1 MTETIIKVP
10 LPRFADWLMEPMRR
24 NRGVYFKVALAAVMI
39 NIFGLMTSLF
49 TMTVYDRVVPNNAT
63 SSLVA
68 LSIGLAVIV
77 VFDFILKLLR
87 AYFVDVAGASI
98 DREIGETL
106 FNRLLSLR
114 LELRKGS
121 TGALT
126 GLMRELEAL
135 RDFFAS
141 ATMTAMVDLPFV
153 FLTLFIVALIGG
165 WVVLVPAIAIPI
177 VIGVGA
183 LTQPAMNR
191 LSARSMG
198 EGLQKQSVLVETV
211 GGLETVKAT
220 GAGRRL
226 RRYTCK

>member
-1 MTETIIKVP
+1 MCCFRAPAGCSPSSASIRRKSAAGVTDHHIPIP
-10 LPRFADWLMEPMRR
+10 RPRFAPWLMEPMRR
-24 NRGVYFKVALAAVMI
+24 NRSVYLKVALAAVMI

-63 SSLVA
+63 SSLIA

-114 LELRKGS
+114 LGLRKGS

-126 GLMRELEAL
+126 GLVRELL
-135 RDFFAS
+135 IICDFFPA
-141 ATMTAMVDLPFV
+141 AAMTAM
-153 FLTLFIVALIGG
+153 
-165 WVVLVPAIAIPI
+165 
-177 VIGVGA
+177 
-183 LTQPAMNR
+183 
-191 LSARSMG
+191 
-198 EGLQKQSVLVETV
+198 
-211 GGLETVKAT
+211 
-220 GAGRRL
+220 
-226 RRYTCK
+226 

>member
-1 MTETIIKVP
+1 MLRATFCSRAPAGCWRRSASNPPKSGDDLTNESMIKVP
-10 LPRFADWLMEPMRR
+10 LPRFAPWLMEPMRR
-24 NRGVYFKVALAAVMI
+24 NRGVYFRVALAAVMI
-39 NIFGLMTSLF
+39 NVFGLMTSLF

-87 AYFVDVAGASI
+87 AYFVDIAGASI

-126 GLMRELEAL
+126 GLMHELEAL

-141 ATMTAMVDLPFV
+141 
-153 FLTLFIVALIGG
+153 
-165 WVVLVPAIAIPI
+165 
-177 VIGVGA
+177 
-183 LTQPAMNR
+183 
-191 LSARSMG
+191 
-198 EGLQKQSVLVETV
+198 
-211 GGLETVKAT
+211 
-220 GAGRRL
+220 
-226 RRYTCK
+226 

>member
-1 MTETIIKVP
+1 MTSETMIKVP
-10 LPRFADWLMEPMRR
+10 QPRVAAWLMEPMRR
-24 NRGVYFKVALAAVMI
+24 NRAIYMKVALAAIMI

-63 SSLVA
+63 SSLIA

-77 VFDFILKLLR
+77 EFDFILKLLR

-165 WVVLVPAIAIPI
+165 RVVLVHATALPI

-183 LTQPAMNR
+183 RTQPAMNR

-198 EGLQKQSVLVETV
+198 EW
-211 GGLETVKAT
+211 
-220 GAGRRL
+220 
-226 RRYTCK
+226 